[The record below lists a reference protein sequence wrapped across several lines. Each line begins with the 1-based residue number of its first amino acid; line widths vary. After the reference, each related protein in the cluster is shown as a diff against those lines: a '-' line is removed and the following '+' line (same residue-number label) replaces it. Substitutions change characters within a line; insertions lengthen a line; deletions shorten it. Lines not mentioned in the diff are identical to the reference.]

1 MMKVHNML
9 AYHASSRNHGH
20 HLGLHGQ
27 SHHDGPDEEEA
38 AGQERIANTEQGVVD
53 QEREGQ
59 GRDGGLFRKE
69 KCVRSFHCAADR
81 KQGP

>member
-1 MMKVHNML
+1 MTTATSSGTAAAAATAN
-9 AYHASSRNHGH
+9 HADAK
-20 HLGLHGQ
+20 

-38 AGQERIANTEQGVVD
+38 TGQERIANTERGVVD
-53 QEREGQ
+53 QEQEGQ